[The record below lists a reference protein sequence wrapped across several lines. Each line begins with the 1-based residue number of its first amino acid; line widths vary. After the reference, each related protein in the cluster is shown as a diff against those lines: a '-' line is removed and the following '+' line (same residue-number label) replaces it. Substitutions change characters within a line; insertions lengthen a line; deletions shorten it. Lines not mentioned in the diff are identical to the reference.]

1 MPLEQMIEGY
11 HRDEM
16 LLLYFSPIM
25 EFKYLWELAEMFM
38 AAHTPASWAST
49 TQGRARAA
57 PHMLQVPGVCH
68 STQGGAQQQSR
79 QGDNPGSTPQSWHC
93 HCGGDST
100 DSCAAPPKVTIFQR
114 VL

>member
-25 EFKYLWELAEMFM
+25 EFKYLWELMEMFM

-49 TQGRARAA
+49 TQAEQGQLPTCCRCQRFVTAPKEVPSNRAGRGITLA
-57 PHMLQVPGVCH
+57 PHHRAGTATVVETALTAVQNH
-68 STQGGAQQQSR
+68 Q
-79 QGDNPGSTPQSWHC
+79 
-93 HCGGDST
+93 
-100 DSCAAPPKVTIFQR
+100 K
-114 VL
+114 